1 MNNIDIEKCF
11 SDMLKNNINV
21 VEIVDFIIGKAIDL
35 RTSDIHIDPFAEY
48 LFVRFRIDGILI
60 PVTTLPINIHS
71 ELISR
76 LKILSNTRTDIHFV
90 PQDGRWRSCVVGK
103 QCDFRISFMP
113 TYHGEN
119 AVMRILVADDFNKV
133 GLDNI
138 GFSIE
143 QLDKI
148 RTTISRSHG
157 MVLVVGPTGSGKTT
171 TLYACIREIASPDVS
186 IITLEDPVEYEMP
199 NIRQVIIRN
208 SQGMTFASSLRA
220 SLRQDPDIIMLGE
233 IRDTETA
240 KVAIHTSLTGH
251 LVLSTLHTNSALEVI
266 PRLIDMGIDPYLL
279 SSTLRLVIAQR
290 LVRKIC
296 IDCDGLG
303 CSTCYGSGYRGRT
316 VIAELL
322 EIDSFVENLINQKL
336 TLKNLTRTLQNR
348 GFVNMFDHGLEKI
361 DWGVVD
367 RKEVIRV
374 LSE

>member
-1 MNNIDIEKCF
+1 V
-11 SDMLKNNINV
+11 NNINIEKYFRDMLTDNISV
-21 VEIVDFIIGKAIDL
+21 VDIVDIIIGKAIDIHA
-35 RTSDIHIDPFAEY
+35 SDIHIDPYAEH
-48 LFVRFRIDGILI
+48 LLVRFRIDGILI
-60 PVTTLPINIHS
+60 PVTILPINIHS
-71 ELISR
+71 GLISR

-90 PQDGRWRSCVVGK
+90 PQDGRWRSSVAGR

-119 AVMRILVADDFNKV
+119 SVIRILIADDFNKV

-148 RTTISRSHG
+148 RTNIHRSHG
-157 MVLVVGPTGSGKTT
+157 MILVVGPTGSGKTT

-240 KVAIHTSLTGH
+240 KVAIHTALTGH

-266 PRLIDMGIDPYLL
+266 PRLMDMGIDPYLL
-279 SSTLRLVIAQR
+279 SSTLCLVIAQR

-296 IDCDGLG
+296 IDCEGSG
-303 CSTCYGSGYRGRT
+303 CSVCYGSGYRGRT
-316 VIAELL
+316 IIAELL
-322 EIDSFVENLINQKL
+322 EVDSFVENLINQKL
-336 TLKNLTRTLQNR
+336 TPKNLTKTLQNR
-348 GFVNMFDHGLEKI
+348 GFVDMFDHGLEKI

-367 RKEVIRV
+367 RKEVVRV